1 MNRRKLTWLGFAIAA
16 LATVLALPQ
25 TVLAGPPLICH
36 AIDIGQAKSLPWTS
50 DLGSS
55 QGSGRADY
63 DLNRLVADTLELL
76 APSAPVIVRM
86 ETLRRATLYAQKDPR
101 VAKELLGQLRA
112 RAFDAEAG
120 GRPDALAWFD
130 LGYLVE
136 CYEQANWDFKKLP
149 SGGWQKSI
157 KPNPAINLDGYA
169 WVQKAIS
176 LRGQDPEM
184 EFAAALIT
192 LGGSQADH
200 HQHAQKA
207 MAGAKTDSLLAQ
219 NLATHFIGQGGETIG
234 VLLNKVTTA
243 KN

>member
-1 MNRRKLTWLGFAIAA
+1 MNRRKLASMGFAIAA
-16 LATVLALPQ
+16 LAAVLALPQ
-25 TVLAGPPLICH
+25 GVQAGPPLICH

-50 DLGSS
+50 DLGSL
-55 QGSGRADY
+55 SGRSDY

-86 ETLRRATLYAQKDPR
+86 ETLRRATLYAQKNPR
-101 VAKELLGQLRA
+101 VAKELLAQLRA
-112 RAFDAEAG
+112 RAFDAEAE

-136 CYEQANWDFKKLP
+136 CYKQANWDFKKLP
-149 SGGWQKSI
+149 SGGWQKNI
-157 KPNPAINLDGYA
+157 KPNPAMNLDGYA

-192 LGGSQADH
+192 FDGPQADH

-219 NLATHFIGQGGETIG
+219 NLATQFMRE
-234 VLLNKVTTA
+234 K
-243 KN
+243 

>member
-1 MNRRKLTWLGFAIAA
+1 MNRRKLASLGFAVAVFAA
-16 LATVLALPQ
+16 VLALPQ
-25 TVLAGPPLICH
+25 AVQAGPPLICH
-36 AIDIGQAKSLPWTS
+36 AIDIGQAKSLPWTA
-50 DLGSS
+50 DLGSL
-55 QGSGRADY
+55 SGRADY

-86 ETLRRATLYAQKDPR
+86 ETLRRATLYAQKNPR
-101 VAKELLGQLRA
+101 VAKELLAQLRA
-112 RAFDAEAG
+112 RAFDAEAA

-136 CYEQANWDFKKLP
+136 CYKQANWDYKKLP
-149 SGGWQKSI
+149 SGAWQNNI
-157 KPNPAINLDGYA
+157 KPNPAMNLDGYA

-192 LGGSQADH
+192 LDGPAADH

-207 MAGAKTDSLLAQ
+207 MAGASTDSLLAQ
-219 NLATHFIGQGGETIG
+219 NLASHFNGEKSETIG
-234 VLLNKVTTA
+234 AMLGKVSTA